1 MAEGIE
7 RLDMNCYRCGKAFPE
22 ADLKSLWALAR
33 PVVRALA
40 GSNSRRST
48 DGEITTI
55 FGSSPRIRPT
65 PDEDLQADLRGLYC
79 ARCRW
84 PINLG
89 IGFIA
94 LAAAIAV
101 IGQLLMLAGLL
112 R

>member
-1 MAEGIE
+1 
-7 RLDMNCYRCGKAFPE
+7 MNCYRCGKAFPE

-33 PVVRALA
+33 PVGRALA
-40 GSNSRRST
+40 GSNSRST

-94 LAAAIAV
+94 LAAAIPV
-101 IGQLLMLAGLL
+101 IVQLLMLAGLL